1 LEYNVHIM
9 SAMNFEE
16 KDKKA
21 EQPHSP
27 EDKTEKEISLS
38 EIDEFL
44 KEKAGIFDNLDKFSK
59 DEIFKKENF
68 KDLRTVIDK
77 PDDRFDEDVYAK
89 AGFWQKFKN
98 YARFGFRKEQYN
110 LIKSKERGLLDKTKI
125 NKDTVGKGIE
135 IEQNNRQE
143 RKYLG
148 ENIIDIH
155 GDFKK
160 DNFERMTVKAFDMV
174 DGEIIKI
181 VASGRTEKGQIEATG
196 KMREAEISRLE
207 TMNGAELVGLK
218 ESMEKNSKIREN
230 LSKTMELMS
239 KEEKENVVTKLNE
252 EDNYRREKIQEK
264 EYKIA
269 EESKIFREPMEGRL
283 NEMLGVENDLT
294 EAFDYIKTNESDL
307 NKKIKA
313 YEAFIKEAKKLDFL
327 DGVGG
332 DLVKNAEEAKAVADG
347 KIKEFTEMKAIV
359 SSKLD
364 VLKNNRKEIETT
376 LNRIS
381 NIGKTKKEIAEEEKN
396 KKKVE
401 TKSADVEEEKE
412 DGGEK
417 NTEHKRGNK
426 DTWDEVR
433 DEVWGLTG
441 AKGKS
446 KSQQTGKSFS
456 ELFPD
461 HDYPVREKVNTEDK
475 KEQIKDED
483 EEENKVEEEVKVE
496 KKEAVEKTFTKKEV
510 EKIVITELK
519 VLGIMDINDKTMREQ
534 IIINVTMAV
543 ETMIHKSKG
552 QVEEKD
558 IKEEAREW
566 YRKYT
571 KNISKKSRQPKKP

>member
-1 LEYNVHIM
+1 MKYNVHIM

-27 EDKTEKEISLS
+27 EDKTEKELSLS
-38 EIDEFL
+38 EIDELL

-59 DEIFKKENF
+59 DEIFKKEDF
-68 KDLRTVIDK
+68 YDDVERHYKLDDK
-77 PDDRFDEDVYAK
+77 YDSNVYAK
-89 AGFWQKFKN
+89 AGFWKKYDNFTRLGFFKER
-98 YARFGFRKEQYN
+98 YG
-110 LIKSKERGLLDKTKI
+110 LLKSKDRGLLDKSKIKISEGFLGSSILIHNASSEGVESGFVENTNAIYDEADYRHITKRY
-125 NKDTVGKGIE
+125 E
-135 IEQNNRQE
+135 I
-143 RKYLG
+143 
-148 ENIIDIH
+148 
-155 GDFKK
+155 
-160 DNFERMTVKAFDMV
+160 V
-174 DGEIIKI
+174 DGEIVKIIK
-181 VASGRTEKGQIEATG
+181 SRRTESGAVEAAG
-196 KMREAEISRLE
+196 KMREAEISRLK
-207 TMNGAELVGLK
+207 TVNGAELVGLK
-218 ESMEKNSKIREN
+218 ESMEKNSKVREN
-230 LSKTMELMS
+230 LSKTMEFMS
-239 KEEKENVVTKLNE
+239 KEEKENVTAKLNE

-269 EESKIFREPMEGRL
+269 EESKIFREPLEGRL

-294 EAFDYIKTNESDL
+294 EAFDYIKTSESDL
-307 NKKIKA
+307 NKQIKA
-313 YEAFIKEAKKLDFL
+313 YEAFIKEATKLDLL

-332 DLVKNAEEAKAVADG
+332 DVVKNAEEAKAVADG

-376 LNRIS
+376 LNRINS
-381 NIGKTKKEIAEEEKN
+381 IGKTNKENAENEKN
-396 KKKVE
+396 NKKTE
-401 TKSADVEEEKE
+401 TKSVDVEEEKE
-412 DGGEK
+412 DGGK
-417 NTEHKRGNK
+417 NNTEHKRGNK

-433 DEVWGLTG
+433 DKAWGLTG
-441 AKGKS
+441 TKEKT
-446 KSQQTGKSFS
+446 KSQKAGKNFD

-461 HDYPVREKVNTEDK
+461 HDYPVREKVNAEDK
-475 KEQIKDED
+475 SEEGQSKN

-496 KKEAVEKTFTKKEV
+496 KKEAVEKTLTKKEI

-543 ETMIHKSKG
+543 ETMIQKSKD

-571 KNISKKSRQPKKP
+571 KNISKKSRQSKKT